1 MAFRNLRMREYVC
14 VSLCVS
20 LSVSVEDAPL
30 HPSVYANLVTT
41 RMGGLSPEEIALL
54 MSMLDDN
61 GDGEIS
67 CAARSHSLSC
77 HKIFLV
83 PPVARIS

>member
-1 MAFRNLRMREYVC
+1 MPAERHCADFC
-14 VSLCVS
+14 VSGPDVNAGGGGTHGSEKEVS
-20 LSVSVEDAPL
+20 ELMDRLLE
-30 HPSVYANLVTT
+30 
-41 RMGGLSPEEIALL
+41 GLSPEEIALL

-83 PPVARIS
+83 PPGARIS